1 MREEPYVNLSFIS
14 NIETNDWSVGRAV
27 LEALCSADHRLMP
40 EKVGNSEPL
49 KAAISSIEECAPY
62 WARLDDVSRGGIEGN
77 ADSFMW
83 KRSRV
88 IKSTGHVMH
97 RFRNKF
103 GDVRPTWLIVRA
115 DPDRKVAW
123 PELFTAL
130 CGVLKPIYAT
140 LHILGSAE
148 QDSKNFSASSV
159 ESFGFDDHLTGLPP
173 INLKRKG
180 LANLGWSNYF
190 GGDLRSLLDMPTLAS
205 AGFSAT
211 EVESGVMLQLT
222 GDIFDVIDDFRGFSI
237 RREKLRKIFAPGVF
251 RVNEEPKLLEAG

>member
-1 MREEPYVNLSFIS
+1 MKKSFEPYVNLSFIPS
-14 NIETNDWSVGRAV
+14 IETSDWSVGRAV

-49 KAAISSIEECAPY
+49 KTAISSIEECAPY

-83 KRSRV
+83 KRSRA

-123 PELFTAL
+123 SDLFTAL
-130 CGVLKPIYAT
+130 CGVLNPVYAT
-140 LHILGSAE
+140 LHIVGAAE

-180 LANLGWSNYF
+180 LANLSWLNYF
-190 GGDLRSLLDMPTLAS
+190 GHDLQSLLDVPALTS
-205 AGFSAT
+205 AGFAT
-211 EVESGVMLQLT
+211 TIGEKGVMLQLT
-222 GDIFDVIDDFRGFSI
+222 SNIFDVIDNFRDFSS
-237 RREKLRKIFAPGVF
+237 RREQLRKIFAPAVF
-251 RVNEEPKLLEAG
+251 RVNDEPKLP